1 VRPRGPV
8 AAALLRAVQGAGGD
22 VGGGEDARKP
32 RRGRPRKAQPTAV
45 GGAAR
50 PEEPRTPLRKPR
62 EVRSD
67 RAMAQWVAAE
77 KKGRIKVVVAAVQSA
92 GRHTLGVMHKATHP
106 LLQQA
111 LSGWERRR
119 MILVG
124 TGSQAGHM
132 RVQGRAVPAS
142 AQRTKPCSTEKLGTR
157 QAAHG
162 HVHRGASA

>member
-1 VRPRGPV
+1 MEEVNSHLGVKNHDP
-8 AAALLRAVQGAGGD
+8 
-22 VGGGEDARKP
+22 DARPP
-32 RRGRPRKAQPTAV
+32 RYGQQRAEEVLGCKMSGWLTPKLV
-45 GGAAR
+45 GTEKLWGFPLGTGA
-50 PEEPRTPLRKPR
+50 PLCWAP
-62 EVRSD
+62 
-67 RAMAQWVAAE
+67 
-77 KKGRIKVVVAAVQSA
+77 VQSA